1 MGIGNTDLPIYR
13 AATWMRCS
21 RAASAEP
28 SAIGRSLPRKGPE
41 VGDGGAHIV
50 PLHAGAAAPS
60 SGGAARDISSLGG
73 GLVALPTCVT
83 LAMRGNTPRERAS
96 VAALGSGLVT
106 RSTEVGLVRSIHDV

>member
-1 MGIGNTDLPIYR
+1 VGTHLPKYR

-28 SAIGRSLPRKGPE
+28 SAMGRSLPIKDPKP
-41 VGDGGAHIV
+41 DGSVQIV
-50 PLHAGAAAPS
+50 LSHAGAAASS

-83 LAMRGNTPRERAS
+83 LAMRGSTLRERAR